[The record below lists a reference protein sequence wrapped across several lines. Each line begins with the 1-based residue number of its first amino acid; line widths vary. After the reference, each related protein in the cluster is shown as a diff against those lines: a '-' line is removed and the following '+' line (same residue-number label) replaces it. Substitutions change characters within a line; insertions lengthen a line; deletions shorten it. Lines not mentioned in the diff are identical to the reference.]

1 MQILKHFITSKIS
14 TCYAFLSLSIWN
26 SPLKIIHK
34 IQLIENKEV
43 TDQDKI
49 AVLRVKDTT
58 SYQILFLNDYNSM
71 DEIDKEIDETLDGKI
86 YNFNIRKI
94 LEGHLNA

>member
-1 MQILKHFITSKIS
+1 MQKFIVELIGVFTKRDLPEDYEQFVEYKA
-14 TCYAFLSLSIWN
+14 T
-26 SPLKIIHK
+26 
-34 IQLIENKEV
+34 IENKEISD
-43 TDQDKI
+43 TEKI

-58 SYQILFLNDYNSM
+58 SYHVLFLDSYESM
-71 DEIDKEIDETLDGKI
+71 DQIDKEIDETLDGKI

>member
-1 MQILKHFITSKIS
+1 MQKFIVELIGVFTKRDLPEDYEQFVEYKA
-14 TCYAFLSLSIWN
+14 T
-26 SPLKIIHK
+26 
-34 IQLIENKEV
+34 IENKEV
-43 TDQDKI
+43 TDKDKI

-58 SYQILFLNDYNSM
+58 SYHILFLDSYESM
-71 DEIDKEIDETLDGKI
+71 DEIDKEIEETLDGKI

>member
-1 MQILKHFITSKIS
+1 MQKFIVELIGVFNQRDLPEDYQQFVDYKAT
-14 TCYAFLSLSIWN
+14 
-26 SPLKIIHK
+26 
-34 IQLIENKEV
+34 IENK
-43 TDQDKI
+43 DISDADKI

-58 SYQILFLNDYNSM
+58 SYHILFLNDYDSM

>member
-1 MQILKHFITSKIS
+1 MQKFIVELIGVFTKRDLPEDYEQFVEYKA
-14 TCYAFLSLSIWN
+14 T
-26 SPLKIIHK
+26 
-34 IQLIENKEV
+34 IENREIS
-43 TDQDKI
+43 DNEKI

-58 SYQILFLNDYNSM
+58 SYHILFLDSYDSM
-71 DEIDKEIDETLDGKI
+71 DQIDKEIDETLDGKI

>member
-1 MQILKHFITSKIS
+1 MQKFIVE
-14 TCYAFLSLSIWN
+14 
-26 SPLKIIHK
+26 
-34 IQLIENKEV
+34 LIGVFTTKDLPEDYEQFVEYKATIDKKEL
-43 TDQDKI
+43 TEKDKI

-58 SYQILFLNDYNSM
+58 SYHILFLDSYSSM

>member
-1 MQILKHFITSKIS
+1 MQKFIVELIGVFTQRDLPEDYEQFVEYKA
-14 TCYAFLSLSIWN
+14 T
-26 SPLKIIHK
+26 
-34 IQLIENKEV
+34 IENKEL
-43 TDQDKI
+43 TEKDKI

-58 SYQILFLNDYNSM
+58 SYHILFLDSYESM
-71 DEIDKEIDETLDGKI
+71 EEIDKEVEEKLDGQI

>member
-1 MQILKHFITSKIS
+1 MQKFIVELIGVFTQKDLPEDYEQFVEYKA
-14 TCYAFLSLSIWN
+14 T
-26 SPLKIIHK
+26 
-34 IQLIENKEV
+34 IENKEL
-43 TDQDKI
+43 TEQDKI

-58 SYQILFLNDYNSM
+58 SYHILFLDSYESM
-71 DEIDKEIDETLDGKI
+71 EEIDKEVDEKLDGQI